1 MAFTRVARVAD
12 VPDGQGRLV
21 EADGVTLALFNAGDG
36 RYHATSPLC
45 PHEDGPLADGWLE
58 GEAVVCPWHGF
69 DFDLAT
75 GRCKVDDSLRIA
87 VYPVRVSG
95 DAIEVDLQG

>member
-1 MAFTRVARVAD
+1 MAFTRVALIAD
-12 VPDGQGRLV
+12 VPVGQGLLV
-21 EADGVTLALFNAGDG
+21 EADGVTLALFNAGGG

-45 PHEDGPLADGWLE
+45 PHEDGPLAEGWIE
-58 GEAVVCPWHGF
+58 GDAVVCPWHGF
-69 DFDLAT
+69 DFDLLT

-95 DAIEVDLQG
+95 DAIEVDLHG